1 MGNLDNTEHALSRK
15 CNSNLFLAAC
25 SEVPSPN
32 WLHSASPSW
41 VPQGHLQT
49 DGAVLVSEL
58 INCTHTYSMSG
69 TGIQGIFAC
78 ICTTLSHLQRDSILC
93 HWKSWYTCTLLFV
106 DLAKGYNDTKTLMKM
121 RCCICIYICILHN
134 TSSYQHIMYYYCT
147 IMMNSNKKVGAGAQN

>member
-41 VPQGHLQT
+41 VPQGHLQS

-69 TGIQGIFAC
+69 TGIQEIFAC
-78 ICTTLSHLQRDSILC
+78 ICTTLSHLQRDSIVSLKELIHMYLTLC
-93 HWKSWYTCTLLFV
+93 GPSQRLQWYQNFDENALLYMYIYAYYIIPAPTNTL
-106 DLAKGYNDTKTLMKM
+106 
-121 RCCICIYICILHN
+121 
-134 TSSYQHIMYYYCT
+134 CT
-147 IMMNSNKKVGAGAQN
+147 IIAQSW